1 MKFKNLLFLIPL
13 IFILGCEQYSSKSD
27 KINFKPEKKYKNI
40 GFALIYNDDLKIKK
54 IDQRSLI
61 IFNNKLKKDTDIK
74 ITNLL
79 NEKYLIAKVG
89 KSSKYP
95 IFYNSVISER
105 IATELDIDPD
115 QPYVRVETINSSN
128 TFVANKAKTFDEEKK
143 VANKAPVDSISI
155 QNISIEKDNNS
166 KVEKVKNTK
175 FEFIIKFADLFF
187 EESAITLKKRLED
200 EYNLKDINI
209 KKMSKNLYMEK
220 IGEKAK
226 LASLNLSNLNI
237 DKRNSVLKQF
247 GQYLRTNSKSIL
259 NSNKKDI
266 SNAKSKKIKDSM
278 INRLKLNSEK
288 ISQIKFYDLDEI
300 TRKTAAMLFMDGI
313 AVAVAGA
320 QQEKAPKVLS
330 EHIKSLGGDPQAT
343 VFSFGYEASLTQ
355 AAYVNGASMHVL
367 DYEPMWNPPNHQLS
381 TCLPAILALA
391 EFKELDGKAVLTAL
405 VKGTEMMCRLRW
417 AAPEQRDLNKNRF
430 HPPGYVG
437 PMGRQ

>member
-1 MKFKNLLFLIPL
+1 MKLKIIIFLAIILTSCETTNKKVITNKDFKN
-13 IFILGCEQYSSKSD
+13 YSND
-27 KINFKPEKKYKNI
+27 
-40 GFALIYNDDLKIKK
+40 GFALIYNNDIFKKRIVSKK

-89 KSSKYP
+89 KNSKYP

-166 KVEKVKNTK
+166 KVENVKNTK

-209 KKMSKNLYMEK
+209 KKMSKNLYRVYKGPFYNLGSIKNVYNE
-220 IGEKAK
+220 IANINFENIELIK
-226 LASLNLSNLNI
+226 L
-237 DKRNSVLKQF
+237 
-247 GQYLRTNSKSIL
+247 
-259 NSNKKDI
+259 
-266 SNAKSKKIKDSM
+266 
-278 INRLKLNSEK
+278 
-288 ISQIKFYDLDEI
+288 
-300 TRKTAAMLFMDGI
+300 
-313 AVAVAGA
+313 
-320 QQEKAPKVLS
+320 
-330 EHIKSLGGDPQAT
+330 
-343 VFSFGYEASLTQ
+343 
-355 AAYVNGASMHVL
+355 
-367 DYEPMWNPPNHQLS
+367 
-381 TCLPAILALA
+381 
-391 EFKELDGKAVLTAL
+391 
-405 VKGTEMMCRLRW
+405 
-417 AAPEQRDLNKNRF
+417 
-430 HPPGYVG
+430 
-437 PMGRQ
+437 

>member
-1 MKFKNLLFLIPL
+1 MKLKIIIFLAIILTSCETTNKKVITNKDFKN
-13 IFILGCEQYSSKSD
+13 YSND
-27 KINFKPEKKYKNI
+27 
-40 GFALIYNDDLKIKK
+40 GFALIYNNDIFKKRIVSKK

-89 KSSKYP
+89 KNSKYP

-105 IATELDIDPD
+105 IANELDIDPD

-209 KKMSKNLYMEK
+209 KKMSKNLYRVYKGPFYNLGSIKNVYNE
-220 IGEKAK
+220 IANINFENIELIK
-226 LASLNLSNLNI
+226 L
-237 DKRNSVLKQF
+237 
-247 GQYLRTNSKSIL
+247 
-259 NSNKKDI
+259 
-266 SNAKSKKIKDSM
+266 
-278 INRLKLNSEK
+278 
-288 ISQIKFYDLDEI
+288 
-300 TRKTAAMLFMDGI
+300 
-313 AVAVAGA
+313 
-320 QQEKAPKVLS
+320 
-330 EHIKSLGGDPQAT
+330 
-343 VFSFGYEASLTQ
+343 
-355 AAYVNGASMHVL
+355 
-367 DYEPMWNPPNHQLS
+367 
-381 TCLPAILALA
+381 
-391 EFKELDGKAVLTAL
+391 
-405 VKGTEMMCRLRW
+405 
-417 AAPEQRDLNKNRF
+417 
-430 HPPGYVG
+430 
-437 PMGRQ
+437 